1 MAIKRAQRT
10 VLTLAALALVGTL
23 VLFWAMAPY
32 VTRGNPVGTMIAIV
46 VIELAVFATAFW
58 VAGKGIVR

>member
-10 VLTLAALALVGTL
+10 VLTLATLSLLGTL
-23 VLFWAMAPY
+23 LLFWGMAPY
-32 VTRGNPVGTMIAIV
+32 VTRGNPMGTMIALV
-46 VIELAVFATAFW
+46 VIELLVFATAFW